1 MNTPA
6 FACASLP
13 ETASKH
19 QRSSGRHGLGN
30 DQLRAENSMTAAW
43 MAQWQLFYMGQGWAN
58 HAEETL
64 ATVREYA
71 LKAVKLDPDNAEAL
85 GIYAHCCAYG
95 DRDFDTAIKCFERAS
110 LLNPSL
116 AFNWALSAMTYCHIG
131 NLTSPSSTYKDTAS
145 LSLPT
150 SPFHGLNRSTPSPT
164 ASSFRRVPQ

>member
-110 LLNPSL
+110 LLNPS
-116 AFNWALSAMTYCHIG
+116 WHSIGALSAMTYCYIG
-131 NLTSPSSTYKDTAS
+131 KPDIALQRLQRYHELVPPDLTFSW
-145 LSLPT
+145 
-150 SPFHGLNRSTPSPT
+150 FE
-164 ASSFRRVPQ
+164 SFYTVAYR